1 MAKVSCSMKNDMFE
15 KEPGIKKLLSL
26 MSMLRDKNFG
36 CPWDLEQ
43 TIPSLTPYTIEE
55 VYEVIDAIDKNDMDE
70 LVDELG
76 DLLFQVVFYSQI
88 ASEDKIFDF
97 NDVANAISNKLIR
110 RHPHVFPKGR
120 VENFGDNSG
129 ISSEQVVINWDS
141 IKKAEKNNKSGS
153 HGKNVE
159 TSLLDDVP
167 RALPALERS
176 KKLQEHAAKAGFDW
190 LSLLPVIAK
199 LKEEIAE
206 LEEAVAINDNEKVS
220 AELGDLF
227 FTAVNIARHLQVDPE
242 TALRSVNARF
252 ENRFKWIETA
262 LAEQGRMIEE
272 TKLSELD
279 ELWSQAKLQGL

>member
-1 MAKVSCSMKNDMFE
+1 MKNDVFE

-43 TIPSLTPYTIEE
+43 TISSLTPHTIEE

-70 LVDELG
+70 LADELG

-120 VENFGDNSG
+120 VENFGANSG
-129 ISSEQVVINWDS
+129 ISSEQVVVNWDL
-141 IKKAEKNNKSGS
+141 IKKAEKDNKSGL
-153 HGKNVE
+153 HRKDIE

-190 LSLLPVIAK
+190 QSLLPVIAK

-220 AELGDLF
+220 AEVGDLF
-227 FTAVNIARHLQVDPE
+227 FTAVNIARHVKVDPE

-252 ENRFKWIETA
+252 ENRFKWIESA

-279 ELWSQAKLQGL
+279 ELWSQAKLKGL